1 MCPRE
6 DDVDPPAAL
15 NAPGKGDDD
24 GEASSSSG
32 NILIQQLLQAD
43 VRRREA
49 SELFDPS
56 SILGESADPTP
67 DEDRAFIDAIME
79 KTSEDIERRVMQIN
93 DVDAPADAAD
103 GESCE
108 AIGSQ
113 DGDSKGSEAIGSQDG
128 DIDDGAMRYFAMVAR
143 ILDVTLATSKPPRTG
158 SSGRYCSTCGT
169 GSSGRYCS
177 TCGSICA

>member
-49 SELFDPS
+49 SGSQDCD
-56 SILGESADPTP
+56 GEGREPRPVQPGWRGVEWSAAR
-67 DEDRAFIDAIME
+67 EC
-79 KTSEDIERRVMQIN
+79 SEGG
-93 DVDAPADAAD
+93 D

-113 DGDSKGSEAIGSQDG
+113 DGDSKGSEAIGIQDG
-128 DIDDGAMRYFAMVAR
+128 DIDDGAIRYFATVAR